1 MDCSQTDSS
10 RVCVLTGFFLFFFQV
25 QELGLQSA
33 YTNDPGTHRFLR
45 KMMALPF
52 LPEVDIVPMF
62 TRLERQAS
70 TTALQDFTQYVQS
83 TWIESRTWPP
93 STWSVFMQS
102 VRTNND
108 LEGWHMGLNRRASG
122 KSDLPFYLLIQ
133 LLHREAR
140 LTSLQ
145 MKLVSERKLKRIQRK
160 KYRALQTRIFDLWE
174 EYTNGERNARQLL
187 SAISHLNGPSQ

>member
-1 MDCSQTDSS
+1 MCPN
-10 RVCVLTGFFLFFFQV
+10 GFFFLFFFQV

-102 VRTNND
+102 VQTNND
-108 LEGWHMGLNRRASG
+108 LEGWHMGLNCRASG
-122 KSDLPFYLLIQ
+122 KSDLPFYLLFQ
-133 LLHREAR
+133 LLHREAC

-174 EYTNGERNARQLL
+174 EYTNVERNARQLL